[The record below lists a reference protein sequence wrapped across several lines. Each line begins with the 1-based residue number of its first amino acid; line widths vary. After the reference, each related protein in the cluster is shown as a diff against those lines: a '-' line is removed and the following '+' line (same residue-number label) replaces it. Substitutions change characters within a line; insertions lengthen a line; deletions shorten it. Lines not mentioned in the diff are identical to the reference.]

1 MHLNGRLGSLRHD
14 IISIDSR
21 IFRTNKFESISVKT
35 TNNTQI
41 LKEQQR
47 WTQTTSYKKKSN
59 KFEI

>member
-47 WTQTTSYKKKSN
+47 
-59 KFEI
+59 